1 VDRRKAEAEEV
12 VAETVRTFIAIEL
25 PGDVR
30 QYVAECED
38 RLRRAGAD
46 VRWVRPDRIHLTLL
60 FLGEV
65 PADRLAD
72 LEAAVR
78 SAAGSFGPLTL
89 QAAGAGRFPPRG
101 APRIIWIGIEE
112 PTGGLVRLQ
121 KAVADAAADFAEKR
135 EDRAFAAHLTLGRV
149 RSGRGARELSTVLD
163 KMAAEVGPTF
173 EAREVVIFKS
183 ELSPQ
188 GPTYTPLAK
197 LPLAGLRLS

>member
-1 VDRRKAEAEEV
+1 M
-12 VAETVRTFIAIEL
+12 AETVRMFIAIEL

-78 SAAGSFGPLTL
+78 AAAGSFAPLAL
-89 QAAGAGRFPPRG
+89 QAAGAGRFPLRG
-101 APRIIWIGIEE
+101 TPRIIWIGVEE

-121 KAVADAAADFAEKR
+121 KAVAEATADFAEKR
-135 EDRAFAAHLTLGRV
+135 EDREFAAHLTLGRAK
-149 RSGRGARELSTVLD
+149 SGKNARPLD
-163 KMAAEVGPTF
+163 EAIAAMAAETGPAF
-173 EAREVVIFKS
+173 EVREVVIFKS

>member
-1 VDRRKAEAEEV
+1 M
-12 VAETVRTFIAIEL
+12 AETVRTFIAIEL

-78 SAAGSFGPLTL
+78 AAAAPLAPLTL

-101 APRIIWIGIEE
+101 APRVIWIGVEE

-121 KAVADAAADFAEKR
+121 KAVADAAADFAEKC
-135 EDRAFAAHLTLGRV
+135 EDRAFTAHLTLGRAK
-149 RSGRGARELSTVLD
+149 SGKNARPLD
-163 KMAAEVGPTF
+163 EAIAAMAAETGPAF

-188 GPTYTPLAK
+188 GPRTRPWRNCPWRA
-197 LPLAGLRLS
+197 

>member
-1 VDRRKAEAEEV
+1 
-12 VAETVRTFIAIEL
+12 VAETVRMFIAIEL

-78 SAAGSFGPLTL
+78 AAAGSFAPLAL
-89 QAAGAGRFPPRG
+89 QAAGAGRFPLRG
-101 APRIIWIGIEE
+101 TPRIIWIGVEE

-121 KAVADAAADFAEKR
+121 KAVAEATADFAEKR
-135 EDRAFAAHLTLGRV
+135 EDREFAAHLTLGRAK
-149 RSGRGARELSTVLD
+149 SGKNARPLD
-163 KMAAEVGPTF
+163 EAIAAMAAETGPAF
-173 EAREVVIFKS
+173 EVREVVIFKS

>member
-1 VDRRKAEAEEV
+1 MS
-12 VAETVRTFIAIEL
+12 ETVRTFIAIEL

-30 QYVAECED
+30 EYVAECED

-78 SAAGSFGPLTL
+78 AAAGSFAPLAI

-135 EDRAFAAHLTLGRV
+135 EDREFAAHLTLGRAK
-149 RSGRGARELSTVLD
+149 SGKNARPLD
-163 KMAAEVGPTF
+163 EAIAAMAAETGPAF

>member
-1 VDRRKAEAEEV
+1 MG
-12 VAETVRTFIAIEL
+12 ETVRTFIAIEL

-89 QAAGAGRFPPRG
+89 RAAGAGRFPPRG

-112 PTGGLVRLQ
+112 PTGRLLALQ

-135 EDRAFAAHLTLGRV
+135 EDRAFAAHLTVGRAK
-149 RSGRGARELSTVLD
+149 SGKNARPLD
-163 KMAAEVGPTF
+163 EAIAAMAAETGPAF
-173 EAREVVIFKS
+173 EVREVVIFKS

-188 GPTYTPLAK
+188 GPAYTPLAK